1 MRRGSAFRRGLV
13 LSGLCVVVLVAAG
26 KVRADDLSG
35 TRQRLAAIE
44 RRIQEKAATAE
55 EKRHREETLRA
66 DLKTLEG
73 EQQQLEERIGRHQ
86 VALHELGGKL
96 ATEKQRA
103 ADLKA
108 SVATLSGQVRQ
119 RLAALY
125 KLEDGGLLRV
135 LFSTT
140 SPARLAEDYDY
151 FARIV
156 GRDKVLIANYRDRL
170 EQQQVSLRRLA
181 ELQQQEAR
189 TLAAS
194 RQERRTLRAAG
205 TLKTRLLAELRQER
219 EQLDRE
225 LAELRERAQRLAA
238 LVKRLESSK
247 GAEYSAKSGLFAR
260 QQGHLQWPIKGAL
273 EVPFGTSRH
282 PDLGTL
288 RDSQGIEIGCRPGQQ
303 VHAVWAGRVIFANWF
318 KGYGNLLIIDHGDSY
333 YSLYAQAASLAKDV
347 GEAVATGE
355 VVALAGYEG
364 ARRFYFEIRHSGT
377 PLDPESWLAPRGKP

>member
-96 ATEKQRA
+96 AAEKQRA

-181 ELQQQEAR
+181 ELQQQEAKNSGRQSPGTADPEGGRDAQDPPACRIAAR
-189 TLAAS
+189 TGTA
-194 RQERRTLRAAG
+194 RPGTGRAAG
-205 TLKTRLLAELRQER
+205 TGP
-219 EQLDRE
+219 
-225 LAELRERAQRLAA
+225 AA
-238 LVKRLESSK
+238 
-247 GAEYSAKSGLFAR
+247 G
-260 QQGHLQWPIKGAL
+260 
-273 EVPFGTSRH
+273 
-282 PDLGTL
+282 
-288 RDSQGIEIGCRPGQQ
+288 RPGQ
-303 VHAVWAGRVIFANWF
+303 
-318 KGYGNLLIIDHGDSY
+318 K
-333 YSLYAQAASLAKDV
+333 
-347 GEAVATGE
+347 T
-355 VVALAGYEG
+355 
-364 ARRFYFEIRHSGT
+364 
-377 PLDPESWLAPRGKP
+377 